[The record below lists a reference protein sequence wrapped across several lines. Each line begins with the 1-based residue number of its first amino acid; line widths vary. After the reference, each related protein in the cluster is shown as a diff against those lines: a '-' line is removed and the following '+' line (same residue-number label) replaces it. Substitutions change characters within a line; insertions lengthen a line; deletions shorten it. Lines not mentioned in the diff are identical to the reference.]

1 MSSKSDRKLIPV
13 NDLVLQVKKDCN
25 REVWNED
32 DYEEFLT
39 LLCGS
44 RRYQKEAILV
54 ALRYLLS
61 NEYDNLRQLATENWN
76 DNPLLHDY
84 YGTFRNF
91 ENSLQFSDK
100 LSATIDLATATG
112 KSYVIY
118 GIASILLSE
127 GIVDKVIVLCPSTT
141 IEKELYSKF
150 KWLSAREDLISAIP
164 DDKTLSTPKV
174 IQANQT
180 ITNGCICVENRD
192 AIYSHVSSS
201 IDDSLKSGG
210 RRVAI
215 LNDEAHHV
223 ANAPKKTTKRWK
235 EFLENEEH
243 SFKYILG
250 FSGTCYVDDK
260 YFSDVIYR
268 YSLKEAIE
276 NKFVKKVKYLAE
288 LDKTGEEG
296 EVWQL
301 RMNMHDK
308 LRDKL
313 VSNSILPLSI
323 IVTRDIRQCES
334 VASELI
340 NLLCERHNESYESI
354 KEKVLVVYSGSLD
367 VCRMVDLD
375 SPDSKVEWIVSVSML
390 NEGWDVKRVFQI
402 IPHEERAFNS
412 KLLVSQ
418 VLGRGLRIPEGYKGD
433 QPEVIVLNHSA
444 WAHRIQSTVDEILEN
459 ERFITSKV
467 YLESEYNFELHNLD
481 YSILKSAEKKEKKG
495 KFELL
500 AKGFVDIP
508 MEADEVQIKAQLES
522 ALDHKKEIWQ
532 TEIKRKTYKPE
543 VIARQMY
550 NILIKYDEESRLIFP
565 ENPTS
570 YSKEFSYDMLL
581 TIVNNSLHGLEYCTE
596 SNRQKFLQSLGT
608 LKRRET
614 IVARYELEP
623 ENIFTLSTKD
633 RPNERGTASQLRR
646 DRVAFVPNGAKSSLE
661 DEQLDFFEELIEA
674 GGDYKC
680 VQIDNKYDFKSP
692 VNLMFTDSVNEKRF
706 VLELTQQRNCKHIDS
721 WLKST
726 SNSFYSIDYA
736 WKKGTTPKRSKFNPD
751 FFLKINNVINVIE
764 IKDDEEVREPSI
776 ENVKKYQYAV
786 QHFENLNSELNANDV
801 DTIYHFHFLS
811 PMDYP
816 DFFKALRE
824 GYLSSFRSKLDV
836 KLASF

>member
-1 MSSKSDRKLIPV
+1 
-13 NDLVLQVKKDCN
+13 
-25 REVWNED
+25 
-32 DYEEFLT
+32 
-39 LLCGS
+39 
-44 RRYQKEAILV
+44 
-54 ALRYLLS
+54 
-61 NEYDNLRQLATENWN
+61 
-76 DNPLLHDY
+76 
-84 YGTFRNF
+84 
-91 ENSLQFSDK
+91 
-100 LSATIDLATATG
+100 
-112 KSYVIY
+112 
-118 GIASILLSE
+118 
-127 GIVDKVIVLCPSTT
+127 
-141 IEKELYSKF
+141 
-150 KWLSAREDLISAIP
+150 
-164 DDKTLSTPKV
+164 
-174 IQANQT
+174 
-180 ITNGCICVENRD
+180 
-192 AIYSHVSSS
+192 
-201 IDDSLKSGG
+201 
-210 RRVAI
+210 
-215 LNDEAHHV
+215 
-223 ANAPKKTTKRWK
+223 
-235 EFLENEEH
+235 
-243 SFKYILG
+243 
-250 FSGTCYVDDK
+250 
-260 YFSDVIYR
+260 VIYR

-550 NILIKYDEESRLIFP
+550 NIL
-565 ENPTS
+565 
-570 YSKEFSYDMLL
+570 
-581 TIVNNSLHGLEYCTE
+581 
-596 SNRQKFLQSLGT
+596 
-608 LKRRET
+608 
-614 IVARYELEP
+614 
-623 ENIFTLSTKD
+623 
-633 RPNERGTASQLRR
+633 
-646 DRVAFVPNGAKSSLE
+646 
-661 DEQLDFFEELIEA
+661 
-674 GGDYKC
+674 
-680 VQIDNKYDFKSP
+680 
-692 VNLMFTDSVNEKRF
+692 
-706 VLELTQQRNCKHIDS
+706 
-721 WLKST
+721 
-726 SNSFYSIDYA
+726 
-736 WKKGTTPKRSKFNPD
+736 
-751 FFLKINNVINVIE
+751 
-764 IKDDEEVREPSI
+764 
-776 ENVKKYQYAV
+776 
-786 QHFENLNSELNANDV
+786 
-801 DTIYHFHFLS
+801 
-811 PMDYP
+811 
-816 DFFKALRE
+816 
-824 GYLSSFRSKLDV
+824 
-836 KLASF
+836 

>member
-1 MSSKSDRKLIPV
+1 
-13 NDLVLQVKKDCN
+13 
-25 REVWNED
+25 
-32 DYEEFLT
+32 
-39 LLCGS
+39 
-44 RRYQKEAILV
+44 
-54 ALRYLLS
+54 
-61 NEYDNLRQLATENWN
+61 
-76 DNPLLHDY
+76 
-84 YGTFRNF
+84 
-91 ENSLQFSDK
+91 
-100 LSATIDLATATG
+100 
-112 KSYVIY
+112 
-118 GIASILLSE
+118 
-127 GIVDKVIVLCPSTT
+127 
-141 IEKELYSKF
+141 
-150 KWLSAREDLISAIP
+150 
-164 DDKTLSTPKV
+164 
-174 IQANQT
+174 
-180 ITNGCICVENRD
+180 
-192 AIYSHVSSS
+192 
-201 IDDSLKSGG
+201 
-210 RRVAI
+210 
-215 LNDEAHHV
+215 
-223 ANAPKKTTKRWK
+223 
-235 EFLENEEH
+235 
-243 SFKYILG
+243 
-250 FSGTCYVDDK
+250 DDK

-550 NILIKYDEESRLIFP
+550 NILIKYDEESKLIFP

-581 TIVNNSLHGLEYCTE
+581 TIVNNSLHGL
-596 SNRQKFLQSLGT
+596 
-608 LKRRET
+608 
-614 IVARYELEP
+614 
-623 ENIFTLSTKD
+623 
-633 RPNERGTASQLRR
+633 
-646 DRVAFVPNGAKSSLE
+646 
-661 DEQLDFFEELIEA
+661 
-674 GGDYKC
+674 
-680 VQIDNKYDFKSP
+680 
-692 VNLMFTDSVNEKRF
+692 
-706 VLELTQQRNCKHIDS
+706 
-721 WLKST
+721 
-726 SNSFYSIDYA
+726 
-736 WKKGTTPKRSKFNPD
+736 
-751 FFLKINNVINVIE
+751 
-764 IKDDEEVREPSI
+764 
-776 ENVKKYQYAV
+776 
-786 QHFENLNSELNANDV
+786 
-801 DTIYHFHFLS
+801 
-811 PMDYP
+811 
-816 DFFKALRE
+816 
-824 GYLSSFRSKLDV
+824 
-836 KLASF
+836 